1 MNSLKLGDKTSP
13 AELRALLRQQF
24 PEAHA
29 QPRLEDSARFETG
42 CDELDH
48 IGIARGSVTEIVQAR
63 PSSGGALLIAR
74 LVEGAAARGHHLALI
89 DGRDSFD
96 PESLD
101 TATLRH
107 LLWLRASSAA
117 ETIKAA
123 DLLLRDGNLPL
134 VLIDLA
140 LNPEAETRRLPDT
153 SWNRLRALAD
163 QASTA
168 LLAITRSQTLPR
180 PHLRIILQESF
191 TLAAFERARGDIT
204 ITLHTARSTP
214 AHLTKT
220 A

>member
-1 MNSLKLGDKTSP
+1 MNSLRLGGKTSP

-42 CDELDH
+42 CRELDN
-48 IGIARGSVTEIVQAR
+48 IGIARGSVTEIVQTR

-74 LVEGAAARGHHLALI
+74 LVEGAAARGYHLALI

-96 PESLD
+96 PENL
-101 TATLRH
+101 TAATLHH
-107 LLWLRASSAA
+107 LLWLRTSSAA

-140 LNPEAETRRLPDT
+140 LNPEAETRRLPNT

-168 LLAITRSQTLPR
+168 LLAITRVQTVPR

-191 TLAAFERARGDIT
+191 TLAAFERTRSDIT